1 MKIMTPKKS
10 SKAVKKSTKKKKTKK
25 TTKKKTTKKV
35 IKKTVKKTAKKSTK
49 KVINEPVKKKSSA
62 KKKTKKTTK
71 KSAKK
76 VTKKVVKKSTTAKPS
91 KKVTKKVVKKTST
104 EKTSKSKLKAEE
116 VIKKEKVKKEEV
128 EKELTEEEK
137 ELQEEDEKE
146 KVLRYESFKKAG
158 DIHKKVVKFIKPKI
172 KVGTKLLEICE
183 STENKLIELGAE
195 IGFPTN
201 VCINEV
207 AAHYTSPPNDES
219 VIKEGDVVKIDIGV
233 SVEGYVAD
241 GAFTV
246 SFNQDPST
254 ANLVTAVE
262 TAVLKGLSIIKP
274 GVKTVEVGKVT
285 AKIIRGFGYH
295 PIKDLHGHSLE
306 KWQVHGFKEIPN
318 VGISSGD
325 VFEEGDVF
333 ALECFANS
341 GGLGNIHN
349 GTICNIYA
357 YDLNTERVPIRMKI
371 TRRVIGWIAKNKKTL
386 PFSTR
391 ELLKEFRTGKMALRE
406 LTTAG
411 KLHKHFEVRAEKG
424 TYVSQFEKTFIVT
437 DKGIEVFN

>member
-1 MKIMTPKKS
+1 MKIMTPKKKS
-10 SKAVKKSTKKKKTKK
+10 SKAVKKSTKKKTTKK

-35 IKKTVKKTAKKSTK
+35 IKKTVEKTAKKSTAKKTVKKTAKKSTK
-49 KVINEPVKKKSSA
+49 KKIEEPVKKKSA
-62 KKKTKKTTK
+62 N
-71 KSAKK
+71 KS
-76 VTKKVVKKSTTAKPS
+76 V
-91 KKVTKKVVKKTST
+91 TST
-104 EKTSKSKLKAEE
+104 KTSKSKMKAEE
-116 VIKKEKVKKEEV
+116 VIKKEKVKKEEKV

-137 ELQEEDEKE
+137 EQQEEEEKE
-146 KVLRYESFKKAG
+146 KVLRYESFKQAG
-158 DIHKKVVKFIKPKI
+158 VIHKQVIKFIKPKI
-172 KVGTKLLEICE
+172 KVGAKLLDICE
-183 STENKLIELGAE
+183 QTEGKLIELGAE

-207 AAHYTSPPNDES
+207 AAHYTSPPDDES

-246 SFNQDPST
+246 SFNQDPKT

-391 ELLKEFRTGKMALRE
+391 
-406 LTTAG
+406 
-411 KLHKHFEVRAEKG
+411 
-424 TYVSQFEKTFIVT
+424 
-437 DKGIEVFN
+437 

>member
-1 MKIMTPKKS
+1 MKIM
-10 SKAVKKSTKKKKTKK
+10 AHKKSTKKST
-25 TTKKKTTKKV
+25 
-35 IKKTVKKTAKKSTK
+35 KKTVKKTTAKKTKVTKKSVKKPAKKSTK
-49 KVINEPVKKKSSA
+49 KVIEKSVKKSTA
-62 KKKTKKTTK
+62 KKSKKTT
-71 KSAKK
+71 KK
-76 VTKKVVKKSTTAKPS
+76 VTKKVVKKPTLE
-91 KKVTKKVVKKTST
+91 KTST
-104 EKTSKSKLKAEE
+104 TKPVKKSTVKTEE
-116 VIKKEKVKKEEV
+116 VKKEEKE

-137 ELQEEDEKE
+137 EQKEEEEKE
-146 KVLRYESFKKAG
+146 KKLRYESFKQAG
-158 DIHKKVVKFIKPKI
+158 EIHKQVVKFIKPKI
-172 KVGTKLLEICE
+172 KIGAKLLDICE
-183 STENKLIELGAE
+183 ATEDKMIELGAE

-201 VCINEV
+201 ICINEV
-207 AAHYTSPPNDES
+207 AAHYTSPPDDES

-241 GAFTV
+241 GAFTI
-246 SFNQDPST
+246 SFNQDPTT

-274 GVKTVEVGKVT
+274 QVKTVEVGKVT
-285 AKIIRGFGYH
+285 SKIIRGFGYH

-333 ALECFANS
+333 ALECFVS
-341 GGLGNIHN
+341 TGLGNIHN

-411 KLHKHFEVRAEKG
+411 KLHKHFEIREEKG
-424 TYVSQFEKTFIVT
+424 AFVSQYEKTFIVT

>member
-1 MKIMTPKKS
+1 MTPKKKT
-10 SKAVKKSTKKKKTKK
+10 SKAVKKSTKIST
-25 TTKKKTTKKV
+25 TTKKP
-35 IKKTVKKTAKKSTK
+35 I
-49 KVINEPVKKKSSA
+49 KKSSA
-62 KKKTKKTTK
+62 KKKTSKKTTK
-71 KSAKK
+71 KAVAKK
-76 VTKKVVKKSTTAKPS
+76 KTSKKTTKKEKG
-91 KKVTKKVVKKTST
+91 VKKTSPI
-104 EKTSKSKLKAEE
+104 KKVKDSKVKAED
-116 VIKKEKVKKEEV
+116 IKKEKVKKEEKV

-137 ELQEEDEKE
+137 EQQEEEEQEK
-146 KVLRYESFKKAG
+146 KLRYESFKKAG
-158 DIHKKVVKFIKPKI
+158 EIHKQVVKFIKPKI
-172 KVGTKLLEICE
+172 KIGAKLLDICE
-183 STENKLIELGAE
+183 GVEKKLSELGGE

-201 VCINEV
+201 ICINEI
-207 AAHYTSPPNDES
+207 AAHYTSPPEDES
-219 VIKEGDVVKIDIGV
+219 VIMEGDIVKIDIGV

-246 SFNQDPST
+246 SFNKEPET
-254 ANLVTAVE
+254 ENLVMAVE

-274 GVKTVEVGKVT
+274 GIKTVEVGKVT
-285 AKIIRGFGYH
+285 SKIIRGFGYH

-371 TRRVIGWIAKNKKTL
+371 TRRVIGWITQNKKTL

-411 KLHKHFEVRAEKG
+411 KLHKHFEIRAEKG

>member
-1 MKIMTPKKS
+1 MTPEKS
-10 SKAVKKSTKKKKTKK
+10 SKAVKKTTKK
-25 TTKKKTTKKV
+25 T
-35 IKKTVKKTAKKSTK
+35 IKKGT
-49 KVINEPVKKKSSA
+49 KKSS
-62 KKKTKKTTK
+62 KKTTK
-71 KSAKK
+71 KSTEKVIKESVEKPSTNKIIKK
-76 VTKKVVKKSTTAKPS
+76 KTTKKVVKKSTS
-91 KKVTKKVVKKTST
+91 V
-104 EKTSKSKLKAEE
+104 KTSKPVTKIEKLE
-116 VIKKEKVKKEEV
+116 KKDIDEKEKKEEKEEKVEKV

-137 ELQEEDEKE
+137 EQKEEEEKE
-146 KVLRYESFKKAG
+146 KILRYESFKRAG
-158 DIHKKVVKFIKPKI
+158 EIHKQVIEFIRPKI
-172 KVGTKLLEICE
+172 KIGTKLLEICE
-183 STENKLIELGAE
+183 NTENKLIELGGE

-201 VCINEV
+201 VCINEI

-219 VIKEGDVVKIDIGV
+219 VIKEGDIVKIDIGV

-246 SFNQDPST
+246 SFNQEPT
-254 ANLVTAVE
+254 TENLITAVE

-285 AKIIRGFGYH
+285 SKIIRGFGYN

-333 ALECFANS
+333 ALEVFASS

-349 GTICNIYA
+349 GVNCNIYA

-411 KLHKHFEVRAEKG
+411 KLHKHHEIRAEKG
-424 TYVSQFEKTFIVT
+424 TYVSQFEKTFIVMK
-437 DKGIEVFN
+437 DGIEVFN